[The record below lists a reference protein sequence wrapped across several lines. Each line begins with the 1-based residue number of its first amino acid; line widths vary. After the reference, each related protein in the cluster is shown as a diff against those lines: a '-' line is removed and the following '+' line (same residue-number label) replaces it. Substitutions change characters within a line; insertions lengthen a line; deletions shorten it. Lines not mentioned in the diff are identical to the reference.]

1 MEITDEEAYSWSRI
15 PHFYYNYYMYAY
27 ATSFAAGEKISE
39 RVQKDGQ
46 EGIDDF
52 ITFLSS
58 GSSDYPVELL
68 TLAGVDMT
76 TSEPFEAVS
85 RKMNYL
91 MDELERILE

>member
-1 MEITDEEAYSWSRI
+1 MHMR
-15 PHFYYNYYMYAY
+15 HHLLQ
-27 ATSFAAGEKISE
+27 GEKISE
-39 RVQKDGQ
+39 RVQNDGQ
-46 EGIDDF
+46 GGIDDF

-85 RKMNYL
+85 RKMNFL
-91 MDELERILE
+91 MDELESILK